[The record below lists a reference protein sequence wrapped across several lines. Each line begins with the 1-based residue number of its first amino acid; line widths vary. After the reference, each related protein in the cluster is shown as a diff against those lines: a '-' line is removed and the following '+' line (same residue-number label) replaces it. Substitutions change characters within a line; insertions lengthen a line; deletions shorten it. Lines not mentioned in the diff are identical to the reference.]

1 VDVPFVWFQY
11 RSLGGYGVV
20 PKKIWPNILTTGTCL
35 LACELQTGR
44 AFVRNKWL
52 FILWTWI
59 HYPLGG
65 LWFQLLVGLVICSS
79 GKSTERSIICEENYP
94 FQCGELHHGPTLPE
108 PVSWRWNTAIEPWTC
123 HICCGS
129 AQFVV
134 ENEKMPLAKNLNWMH
149 ISVWGTIQGV

>member
-1 VDVPFVWFQY
+1 MDVPFVWFQY

-44 AFVRNKWL
+44 AFVRNKLL

-79 GKSTERSIICEENYP
+79 GKSTERYHLWRKLSISVWWAP
-94 FQCGELHHGPTLPE
+94 
-108 PVSWRWNTAIEPWTC
+108 SWAHTSWTC
-123 HICCGS
+123 ELKMKHCNRTMDLPYLLWVCTVCCWKWKD
-129 AQFVV
+129 AACK
-134 ENEKMPLAKNLNWMH
+134 EITLNWMH
-149 ISVWGTIQGV
+149 ISV